1 MQLKNIAYKLQKA
14 LCCKGRYIRINQI
27 QAFSIESQ
35 RMVTKYVV
43 KERRYV
49 EALDKERDITLIE
62 TYKMIDVVNYLA
74 EQLNGGE

>member
-43 KERRYV
+43 KERRYI
-49 EALDKERDITLIE
+49 EALDKEKDITLIE

-74 EQLNGGE
+74 EQLSGGE